1 MNKLKKS
8 LSKRILICLIIFLVP
23 VLSYTWEY
31 GLNLGVMNRVQ
42 EVGEAESLAKQH
54 HIELLSVSRYGVASY
69 QVKQRSHYH
78 QLLKSGLF
86 HANQINYL
94 ESFDGGPM
102 TNDPL
107 LSQQYA
113 LASTGIAEAWAYTS
127 GDPSIVVAVIDTG
140 VDIDHPDLVHAITD
154 TGYNAF
160 TDEVGLVYADD
171 DRGHGTQVA
180 GIIAAKKNNGL
191 DIAGAAENVKIMPIK
206 ANFFYYNSSGV
217 LVTTSSFRDS
227 DIIDAMHFAIEQ
239 EVNIVNLSL
248 GGGSSYNALV
258 NDVMEQAKDLGIL
271 VFAAAGNTGG
281 SNNSEASRTRYAYP
295 ASYSSVVSVAS
306 ISDNL
311 QRSFFSTFNDRVELA
326 APGHNI
332 LTLTRNG
339 ANTTQSGTSFASP
352 YAVSMAALIW
362 SYDPSL
368 TNLEIRQLLIDTAI
382 DLGTIGYDN
391 ETGHGLVNVYRAI
404 RSLNGDDHLPSYPY
418 AIGFDDDTFD
428 QTLEP
433 SSTYTI
439 DKTLN
444 NLSWE
449 FNLTSE
455 SSDSVFL
462 DGDTFGSASHPL
474 KTLQIRSEL
483 YQPALSGR
491 AGIVDVY
498 LTVAG
503 ISLQS
508 TGHVA
513 VKVGNT
519 SLLAANTTFSGDQ
532 PMTFHFQT
540 TGLKF
545 GHILI
550 EVTGLTDGVRLD
562 QLGIYSIGS
571 INIGEAISFAKAL
584 EPIDTCS
591 PGVGLNALTQMYQ
604 LFGTFT
610 ITYLPQIWLDDF
622 SDTQRTVKRRLLVNA
637 QVKWSMIQALHG

>member
-1 MNKLKKS
+1 MNNLRKLI
-8 LSKRILICLIIFLVP
+8 SKRIVFLLIVVLVP
-23 VLSYTWEY
+23 ILPYTWEY
-31 GLNLGVMNRVQ
+31 GSNLEVMNRVQ
-42 EVGEAESLAKQH
+42 NVKQAESLAKKH
-54 HIELLSVSRYGVASY
+54 HLDLLSVSRYGTASY
-69 QVKQRSHYH
+69 QVKQRSHYRH
-78 QLLKSGLF
+78 LLKSGLF
-86 HANQINYL
+86 HANQINHVD
-94 ESFDGGPM
+94 SFDGGPL

-127 GDPSIVVAVIDTG
+127 GDSSIVVAVIDTG

-154 TGYNAF
+154 TGYNAV
-160 TDEVGLVYADD
+160 TDEVGLIYADD

-206 ANFFYYNSSGV
+206 ANTFYYNSSGV

-239 EVNIVNLSL
+239 EVDIVNLSL
-248 GGGSSYNALV
+248 GGSYNSLV
-258 NDVMEQAKDLGIL
+258 NAVMEQAKDLGIL
-271 VFAAAGNTGG
+271 IFAAAGNTGG
-281 SNNSEASRTRYAYP
+281 TNNSEAARTRYAYP

-311 QRSFFSTFNDRVELA
+311 QRSFFSTFNDRVELS

-339 ANTTQSGTSFASP
+339 YTTSSGTSFASP
-352 YAVSMAALIW
+352 YVASMAALIW

-382 DLGTIGYDN
+382 DLGSIGYDN

-404 RSLNGDDHLPSYPY
+404 SALNDDDHLPSYPY
-418 AIGFDDDTFD
+418 SIGFDDDTFD

-439 DKTLN
+439 EKTLN
-444 NLSWE
+444 HLFWE

-455 SSDSVFL
+455 SSNSVFL
-462 DGDTFGSASHPL
+462 DGDTFGSTNHPL

-483 YQPALSGR
+483 YQPALSRR
-491 AGIVDVY
+491 AGVIDVY

-503 ISLQS
+503 ISPHS
-508 TGHVA
+508 TGQVA

-519 SLLAANTTFSGDQ
+519 SLFATTPTFSGDQ
-532 PMTFHFQT
+532 PMTLHFQT
-540 TGLKF
+540 SELKF
-545 GHILI
+545 GHLLI

-584 EPIDTCS
+584 EPLDTCS
-591 PGVGLNALTQMYQ
+591 PENGFNALVQMYQ
-604 LFGTFT
+604 TFDT
-610 ITYLPQIWLDDF
+610 STLGYFPYIWLDDF
-622 SDTQRTVKRRLLVNA
+622 SDTQRTLKRELLVNA
-637 QVKWSMIQALHG
+637 QVKWSMIQALHL